1 MAAMAV
7 VLTTTPTVVAGVVVD
22 MQTGKI
28 FCPSPRET

>member
-7 VLTTTPTVVAGVVVD
+7 VLTTTPTVAGVVVD